1 MSIGQG
7 YLLATPLQMLDMTSA
22 LAEEG
27 RIYKPHLCYR
37 VVDRNTGRV
46 VLEKAP
52 ELLQQADL
60 DPQALG
66 FLKETMEKVVA
77 SGAGTGKRAR
87 IPGVRVAGKTGTSE
101 NPHGDPHAWFTAYAP
116 VEDPKVA
123 VIVMVENGGEG
134 GIVSAP
140 IAKRLMEEA
149 LGREVTPWQTP
160 TPGPGKAPSAP
171 PTPVL
176 GVAP

>member
-1 MSIGQG
+1 
-7 YLLATPLQMLDMTSA
+7 
-22 LAEEG
+22 
-27 RIYKPHLCYR
+27 
-37 VVDRNTGRV
+37 
-46 VLEKAP
+46 
-52 ELLQQADL
+52 
-60 DPQALG
+60 
-66 FLKETMEKVVA
+66 
-77 SGAGTGKRAR
+77 
-87 IPGVRVAGKTGTSE
+87 
-101 NPHGDPHAWFTAYAP
+101 

-160 TPGPGKAPSAP
+160 TPGSGSAPSAP